1 MIPTGS
7 RDTELFMEYG
17 SRDVLIPP
25 SRWSASGESQLSPYS
40 LRLFRWCDGLM
51 GKDSMVFT
59 SKKIK
64 LSRNVENAVELVAVF
79 LDDKNEWRGGRREG
93 AWNREDG
100 N

>member
-1 MIPTGS
+1 
-7 RDTELFMEYG
+7 
-17 SRDVLIPP
+17 
-25 SRWSASGESQLSPYS
+25 
-40 LRLFRWCDGLM
+40 M